1 MNHGVPIQLL
11 NEMRRVGVLFLEECP
26 MTEKIRANG
35 KAFSNMD
42 VGYNNVDVNV
52 ATKYGVAVGNT
63 PVKLCGHATLAV
75 AHCLFTS
82 DLVNADKIE
91 FLTLSGV
98 LIAKRVPEAQKNG
111 KLEDCYLIEL
121 DFPVVP
127 LTEFDSAKV
136 PSISKALSG
145 ASVIELKKTTTGE
158 DLFVVLPSG
167 KAVADHQPK
176 FDEIQRCPGRR
187 LIITALAKEK
197 DLGLTFLAASSV
209 QNWGSM
215 R

>member
-1 MNHGVPIQLL
+1 
-11 NEMRRVGVLFLEECP
+11 
-26 MTEKIRANG
+26 
-35 KAFSNMD
+35 MD
-42 VGYNNVDVNV
+42 VGYNNVDVN
-52 ATKYGVAVGNT
+52 AAIKYGVDVGNT
-63 PVKLCGHATLAV
+63 PVKLCGHATLAA
-75 AHCLFTS
+75 AHFLFIS
-82 DLVNADKIE
+82 GLVNADKIE
-91 FLTLSGV
+91 FLRLLGV
-98 LIAKRVPEAQKNG
+98 LTAKRVPEAQKKG

-145 ASVIELKKTTTGE
+145 ASVIELKKTTTAV

-167 KAVADHQPK
+167 KAVADLQPE
-176 FDEIQRCPGRR
+176 FDEIQGCPGRG
-187 LIITALAKEK
+187 LIIAALAKEK